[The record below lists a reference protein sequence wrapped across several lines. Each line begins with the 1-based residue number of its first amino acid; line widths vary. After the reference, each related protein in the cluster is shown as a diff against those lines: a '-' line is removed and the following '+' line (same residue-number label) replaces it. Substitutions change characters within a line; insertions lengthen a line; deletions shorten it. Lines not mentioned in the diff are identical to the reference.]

1 MIINNKSIKGIYRY
15 NSNVEFEPGDFVLD
29 SEVLYKVLQTTKGN
43 IPRTSP
49 DYFEVYVGNNCTS
62 LEEYKKGAMKKDC
75 VLSAVSLDSILSSYM
90 SGYNEQGLISNRI
103 TSDLK
108 IISSSFASTENI
120 SAYTNPLD
128 AILCKNDLNNAI
140 FNVDPNSEVEK
151 ILPRTDGE
159 TGIRYVL
166 RQYTYIDSDSA
177 SSGDPSITRI
187 QELTKISNLA
197 VTTLYRYVISSD
209 GSFSI
214 SGSTTWMS
222 NGVDPNF
229 QKELSQVRGYYL
241 SEIEKYRKLQLVMS
255 NNFRFKSLDIPSN
268 SSRIEIPYGKLNS
281 LVKSDETLDE
291 VPTTFTISTVD
302 IQGFLRVHDVTV
314 ELGTL
319 LRAKTAV
326 SYKVGCSDSDIVL
339 SVSFDDKNNNVIF
352 SLSSGN
358 SKAIFQS
365 CYYQQFVKDIDSNVI
380 LSKGVNQ
387 VTLRPRDFPGIT
399 GIPPMIYIHKSIQ
412 IDTLTV
418 KGTESRKDTIVVN
431 VSDIAET
438 VESSGNTYTVSLS
451 PNSDLGCDLSFSDGY
466 ERLTIR
472 VTPKSN
478 GAESNITKITVHG

>member
-108 IISSSFASTENI
+108 IISSSFASTEDV

-128 AILCKNDLNNAI
+128 AILCKSDLNNAI

-209 GSFSI
+209 GRFSI
-214 SGSTTWMS
+214 SNTAWMS
-222 NGVDPNF
+222 NGADPNF

-268 SSRIEIPYGKLNS
+268 SSRVEIPYGKLNS
-281 LVKSDETLDE
+281 LVKSDKTLDE

-302 IQGFLRVHDVTV
+302 LQGFLRVHDVTV

-339 SVSFDDKNNNVIF
+339 SVSFDDKNNSVIF

-418 KGTESRKDTIVVN
+418 KGTESKKDTIVVN

-466 ERLTIR
+466 ERLIIR

-478 GAESNITKITVHG
+478 SAESNITKITVHG